1 MQKTKIIFAFSLL
14 FLCGCANKGASDGL
28 NHIPAFKNV
37 TPFAINK
44 IRRAAIQE
52 TAGSVGAQAA
62 LAWRSKQ
69 INDMLLQQSRT
80 LDRIFNFNSLVLAH
94 NVLPPVL
101 VEGHNTLNLDNNET
115 IRLSDRD
122 YQIVFPARFITASP
136 TWRDYLLMNYKKP
149 DDPDTT
155 LLPKNNEEREIW
167 NLYLGKGW
175 QAGLDQSA
183 EIFSVNIGRLH
194 RDFEGMILYRKLYAQ
209 KIVSAPFVSQA
220 DLGITGGG
228 NNLRI
233 NDRVLRITA
242 VSELNA
248 NSKTWK
254 PVMTIKESNEDDA
267 AWQSNSKGA
276 AGIDAKLK
284 SLMEKIK

>member
-1 MQKTKIIFAFSLL
+1 MQKLKVIFVCSLC
-14 FLCGCANKGASDGL
+14 FLCGCADKATSDGL

-37 TPFAINK
+37 TPFTINK
-44 IRRAAIQE
+44 IRKAALQE
-52 TAGSVGAQAA
+52 TAGGVGAQAA

-80 LDRIFNFNSLVLAH
+80 LDRIFNFNSLVLDH

-101 VEGHNTLNLDNNET
+101 VEGNNTLNLDNNET

-122 YQIVFPARFITASP
+122 YQIVFPARFVTAAP
-136 TWRDYLLMNYKKP
+136 TWREYLLMNYKKP
-149 DDPDTT
+149 EDPDPT

-167 NLYLGKGW
+167 NNYLSKGW
-175 QAGLDQSA
+175 RAGLQQSA
-183 EIFSVNIGRLH
+183 EIFSANVGRLQ
-194 RDFEGMILYRKLYAQ
+194 RDFNGMILYRKLYAQ

-248 NSKTWK
+248 NSKNWK
-254 PVMTIKESNEDDA
+254 PVMTITNTDDDNSA
-267 AWQSNSKGA
+267 NSKQNA
-276 AGIDAKLK
+276 AGIDATLK
-284 SLMEKIK
+284 NLMEKIK